1 MIEPALHAVVADHVF
16 DGAAVHE
23 SAAVIMHGTR
33 IAQVVPRGEVPRTI
47 SVRVL
52 PEGAWLAPGFIDLQ
66 VNGGGDVLFNDQP
79 TLEGV
84 CKKK

>member
-1 MIEPALHAVVADHVF
+1 MIEPALQAVVADHVF

-33 IAQVVPRGEVPRTI
+33 IAQVVPRGEVPRSI

-52 PEGAWLAPGFIDLQ
+52 PEGAWLAPGFIDTRCALHRQ
-66 VNGGGDVLFNDQP
+66 IRQHIHRS
-79 TLEGV
+79 
-84 CKKK
+84 